1 MQDANAMKP
10 RLLLVEDDPAS
21 RAFMAAVLAQY
32 PAEVDTAASVGAALA
47 AAAARPHALWLFDSR
62 LPDGSGAELLL
73 RLRRDGHVT
82 PAVAHTASRDPEE
95 HAALAEAGFQATL
108 IKPFAAAELR
118 EAIARA
124 LAPGAGMRIAEA
136 AAERAPSVWD
146 DAGALAAMNGSH
158 EHVAALRQ
166 MFLSELPAQCD
177 AVLHALAS
185 GDAGAARDLLH
196 RLKASCGFVGASWL
210 KQAVERLDAAPGEA
224 RLSAL
229 FADAVQRTLAPRVS

>member
-1 MQDANAMKP
+1 MQEAIAMKP

-21 RAFMAAVLAQY
+21 RAFMAAVIAQY
-32 PAEVDTAASVGAALA
+32 PAEVDTAGSVGAALT

-62 LPDGSGAELLL
+62 LPDGSGADLLL
-73 RLRRDGHVT
+73 RLRREGYAT

-95 HAALAEAGFQATL
+95 HAALTAAGFLTTL

-118 EAIARA
+118 EAIAQA
-124 LAPGAGMRIAEA
+124 LAPPSGMRIAEA
-136 AAERAPSVWD
+136 APGPVPSVWD
-146 DAGALAAMNGSH
+146 DEGALAAMNGSH

-177 AVLHALAS
+177 AVQQALAR
-185 GDAGAARDLLH
+185 GDAAAARDMLH

-210 KQAVERLDAAPGEA
+210 KEAVDRLDAAPGEA
-224 RLSAL
+224 RFGAL
-229 FADAVQRTLAPRVS
+229 FTDAVQRTLAPRA